1 MRPDP
6 DTCTDPALLAAEVR
20 RLQAVIESLR
30 REVREQRREIAGL
43 REERRALLDADR
55 PQPDRPEAI
64 AGGDIDRPEPI
75 ADARLAAL
83 QALAELDEE
92 LGLPRT
98 PTPPSTPDECSV
110 PTDCTEGGGN

>member
-1 MRPDP
+1 MTAVNLATADLFQAEIARL
-6 DTCTDPALLAAEVR
+6 TALV
-20 RLQAVIESLR
+20 ESLK
-30 REVREQRREIAGL
+30 REVRTQRLEIAGL

-64 AGGDIDRPEPI
+64 ATGESDRPKPI

-83 QALAELDEE
+83 ERLAELDEE

-98 PTPPSTPDECSV
+98 GTGEK
-110 PTDCTEGGGN
+110 